1 MKWKVLDIYTRAGN
15 KNGDRNDAKASDLW
29 SKKTTRVDEA
39 SKKRRKILVIAVLI
53 IILVI
58 IRMITNVSYTGK
70 SYN

>member
-15 KNGDRNDAKASDLW
+15 KNGDRNDAKVSDLW
-29 SKKTTRVDEA
+29 SKKTTREE
-39 SKKRRKILVIAVLI
+39 KRRKILVIAVLI

-58 IRMITNVSYTGK
+58 IITNVSYTGK